1 MYLNFRLQTLANNHT
16 GKRVETCHYVRVI
29 YVQRETETCTFTSE
43 DLDLDVMDLEH
54 LFDIRGWSC
63 SRPADNGEWC
73 IWHTDTIEKNQ
84 EALTSEIGEGDLCGA
99 LVVDTD
105 LSGLSFLDATGLV
118 DADLT
123 GADLRYAD
131 LTDADRWSG
140 DVTATIL
147 LSSSTRSQ

>member
-1 MYLNFRLQTLANNHT
+1 
-16 GKRVETCHYVRVI
+16 
-29 YVQRETETCTFTSE
+29 
-43 DLDLDVMDLEH
+43 MDLEY

-147 LSSSTRSQ
+147 LSSSTCSQ